1 MGGGSWATALAKLL
15 LSNRESIIWYMRR
28 PDRIDDF
35 CRLGHNPAYLS
46 DIPFDVNRIA
56 FTSDINLAAREA
68 DTLLLVTPSPYFLSH
83 FEKLTEDI
91 SGKGVVSAIKG
102 MVPGCNSLVSHY
114 MESHYGVAAS
124 RIAVIGGPCHS
135 EEVALGRHSYLTIGC
150 ACRDNAEAVAGCL
163 RGRALSATVSTD
175 VAGLELAAV
184 MKNIYAI
191 AAGIVHGLKSG
202 DNFLAVL
209 VSNAIREMQSFI
221 TAAVGAGRD
230 IDASAYVGDLLVTCY
245 SNFSRNHN
253 FGSLIGRGY
262 SVKAA
267 RMEMEQ
273 TAEGYYGAACIH
285 AFNESV
291 GARIPLADAV
301 YDVLYR
307 GARPSDAMRRLSLIF
322 D

>member
-83 FEKLTEDI
+83 FEQLTEDI

-102 MVPGCNSLVSHY
+102 MVPGCNSLVSRY

-307 GARPSDAMRRLSLIF
+307 GARPADAMRRLSLIF

>member
-68 DTLLLVTPSPYFLSH
+68 DTLLLVTPSPYLLSH

-150 ACRDNAEAVAGCL
+150 ACRDNAEAVAECL

-307 GARPSDAMRRLSLIF
+307 GARPADAIRRLSLIF

>member
-102 MVPGCNSLVSHY
+102 MVPGCNSLVSRY

-184 MKNIYAI
+184 MKTSTPSLPASSTASRAATTSWPCSSATPYA
-191 AAGIVHGLKSG
+191 
-202 DNFLAVL
+202 
-209 VSNAIREMQSFI
+209 RC
-221 TAAVGAGRD
+221 R
-230 IDASAYVGDLLVTCY
+230 AS
-245 SNFSRNHN
+245 
-253 FGSLIGRGY
+253 
-262 SVKAA
+262 
-267 RMEMEQ
+267 
-273 TAEGYYGAACIH
+273 
-285 AFNESV
+285 
-291 GARIPLADAV
+291 
-301 YDVLYR
+301 
-307 GARPSDAMRRLSLIF
+307 
-322 D
+322 

>member
-102 MVPGCNSLVSHY
+102 MVPGCNSLVSRY

-150 ACRDNAEAVAGCL
+150 ACRDNAEAVAECL

-175 VAGLELAAV
+175 VAGLEDR
-184 MKNIYAI
+184 
-191 AAGIVHGLKSG
+191 KS
-202 DNFLAVL
+202 V
-209 VSNAIREMQSFI
+209 V
-221 TAAVGAGRD
+221 
-230 IDASAYVGDLLVTCY
+230 
-245 SNFSRNHN
+245 
-253 FGSLIGRGY
+253 
-262 SVKAA
+262 
-267 RMEMEQ
+267 
-273 TAEGYYGAACIH
+273 
-285 AFNESV
+285 
-291 GARIPLADAV
+291 
-301 YDVLYR
+301 
-307 GARPSDAMRRLSLIF
+307 
-322 D
+322 

>member
-102 MVPGCNSLVSHY
+102 MVPGCNSLVSRY

-124 RIAVIGGPCHS
+124 RIAV
-135 EEVALGRHSYLTIGC
+135 
-150 ACRDNAEAVAGCL
+150 
-163 RGRALSATVSTD
+163 
-175 VAGLELAAV
+175 
-184 MKNIYAI
+184 I

-307 GARPSDAMRRLSLIF
+307 GARPADAMRRLSLIF

>member
-150 ACRDNAEAVAGCL
+150 ACRDNAEAVAECL

-202 DNFLAVL
+202 DTSWPCSSATP
-209 VSNAIREMQSFI
+209 SARC
-221 TAAVGAGRD
+221 R
-230 IDASAYVGDLLVTCY
+230 AS
-245 SNFSRNHN
+245 
-253 FGSLIGRGY
+253 
-262 SVKAA
+262 
-267 RMEMEQ
+267 
-273 TAEGYYGAACIH
+273 
-285 AFNESV
+285 
-291 GARIPLADAV
+291 
-301 YDVLYR
+301 
-307 GARPSDAMRRLSLIF
+307 
-322 D
+322 

>member
-68 DTLLLVTPSPYFLSH
+68 DTLLLVTPSPYLLSH

-150 ACRDNAEAVAGCL
+150 ACRDNAEAVAECL

-307 GARPSDAMRRLSLIF
+307 GARPADAMRRLSLIF

>member
-28 PDRIDDF
+28 PDRIDDV

-102 MVPGCNSLVSHY
+102 MVPGCNSLVSRY

-150 ACRDNAEAVAGCL
+150 ACRDNAEAVAECL

-291 GARIPLADAV
+291 DARIPLADAV

-307 GARPSDAMRRLSLIF
+307 GARPADAMRRLSLIF

>member
-150 ACRDNAEAVAGCL
+150 ACRDNAEAVAECL

-273 TAEGYYGAACIH
+273 TAEGYYAAKCITDI
-285 AFNESV
+285 NRSYKV
-291 GARIPLADAV
+291 DMPILDAV
-301 YDVLYR
+301 YDILYR
-307 GARPSDAMRRLSLIF
+307 HVGPAKALARMAQSFS
-322 D
+322 